1 MHKIVGV
8 RCAPW
13 FWRWSLGA
21 WRGNRRRSRRPR
33 GTSLRRMGCRRP
45 SEPSMTTSQWRRSV
59 TGDAPGRQN
68 AGGSS
73 HIMRSSLRIRLLR
86 GSSNPIL
93 PHYQVR
99 LMISRRV
106 AAPTGE
112 GNPIPSGQG
121 CVGTRYGRA
130 SAGEIDRVPVS
141 TRHPTCEINV

>member
-1 MHKIVGV
+1 
-8 RCAPW
+8 
-13 FWRWSLGA
+13 
-21 WRGNRRRSRRPR
+21 
-33 GTSLRRMGCRRP
+33 MGCRRP

-130 SAGEIDRVPVS
+130 SAGERLIACTRPARSMYRRYSVS
-141 TRHPTCEINV
+141 DSNVVECLFRDTTSEAQYLPTGEKKGNVRGM

>member
-1 MHKIVGV
+1 
-8 RCAPW
+8 
-13 FWRWSLGA
+13 
-21 WRGNRRRSRRPR
+21 
-33 GTSLRRMGCRRP
+33 MGCRRP

-141 TRHPTCEINV
+141 TRHPTCRSMYRRYSVSDSNVVECLFRDTTSEAQYLPTGEKKGNVRGM